1 MDREMERE
9 MEREKDQNRDHA
21 HDRRSNINDE
31 KAMVTGMFTDR
42 ESSERAYNTLDER
55 GYTSEEINVV
65 MSKETR
71 DKYFSGDMEESK
83 VGNKAAEGTGVG
95 SAVGGTLGAIAG
107 AIAAVGTSIAI
118 PGLGLV
124 VAGPVAAGLAGAGA
138 GGLTGGII
146 GALVGWGIP
155 EERAKMYEE
164 GIKDGKIVL
173 GVEPKSK
180 EDAEFIEQ
188 KWRDYDAREVHR

>member
-1 MDREMERE
+1 MDREKSQTKERDTTP
-9 MEREKDQNRDHA
+9 ERTNV
-21 HDRRSNINDE
+21 NDE
-31 KAMVTGMFTDR
+31 KGMVTGLFQNR
-42 ESSERAYNTLDER
+42 ESSERAYKDLEER
-55 GYTSEEINVV
+55 GYTNEEINVV

-71 DKYFSGDMEESK
+71 DKYFSDDIDESK

-95 SAVGGTLGAIAG
+95 SAVGGTVGAVTG
-107 AIAAVGTSIAI
+107 VLAAVGTSIVV

-124 VAGPVAAGLAGAGA
+124 IAGPVAAGLAGAGA

-155 EERAKMYEE
+155 EERAKMYES

-173 GVEPKSK
+173 GVEPKNK
-180 EDAEFIEQ
+180 EDAKHIEN
-188 KWRDYDAREVHR
+188 KWSEYDAQDIHR

>member
-1 MDREMERE
+1 MVRK
-9 MEREKDQNRDHA
+9 KDQHRDSV
-21 HDRRSNINDE
+21 HDVRDSKRSNINDE
-31 KAMVTGMFTDR
+31 KAMVTGMFDDR
-42 ESSERAYNTLDER
+42 ESSENAYEALDER

-65 MSKETR
+65 MSKDTR
-71 DKYFSGDMEESK
+71 DKYFSDDLEESE

-95 SAVGGTLGAIAG
+95 SAVGGTAGAIVG

-155 EERAKMYEE
+155 EERAKMYET
-164 GIKDGKIVL
+164 GIKDGKILL
-173 GVEPKSK
+173 GVQPKNE
-180 EDAEFIEQ
+180 EDAEFIEDR
-188 KWRDYDAREVHR
+188 WREYDAHEVHR

>member
-1 MDREMERE
+1 MD
-9 MEREKDQNRDHA
+9 REKDQNREHSQGVR
-21 HDRRSNINDE
+21 DRKRNNIDDE
-31 KAMVTGMFTDR
+31 KAMVTGMFNDR
-42 ESSERAYNTLDER
+42 DSSENAFKALDDR
-55 GYTSEEINVV
+55 GYTNDDINVI

-71 DKYFSGDMEESK
+71 EKYFSDDMEESE

-107 AIAAVGTSIAI
+107 AIAAVGTTIAI

-124 VAGPVAAGLAGAGA
+124 VAGPVAASLAGAGA

-173 GVEPKSK
+173 GVEPKSE
-180 EDAEFIEQ
+180 EDAEFIRN
-188 KWRDYDAREVHR
+188 KWRDHDAHEVHR

>member
-1 MDREMERE
+1 MDRE
-9 MEREKDQNRDHA
+9 KDRNKGNVQDVRDPK
-21 HDRRSNINDE
+21 RSNVNDE
-31 KAMVTGMFTDR
+31 KAMVTGMFNDR
-42 ESSERAYNTLDER
+42 ESSESAYNTLDER
-55 GYTSEEINVV
+55 GYTNEEINVV

-71 DKYFSGDMEESK
+71 DKYFSGDQEESK

-95 SAVGGTLGAIAG
+95 SAVGGTLGAITG

-155 EERAKMYEE
+155 EEKAKMYEE

-173 GVEPKSK
+173 GVEPKSE
-180 EDAEFIEQ
+180 EDAKFIEE
-188 KWRDYDAREVHR
+188 KWRDYDAHEVHR